1 MKYDLFNKSL
11 VKEFAINIRL
21 SSEEKEKKLVILK
34 EYIKRVRNKEFKDEV
49 RNYKFFLM
57 WILPKLLDY
66 DIDDIEFENPIK
78 GTRKRVEFA
87 LKDDDGN
94 IFTIIEVK
102 GQGTDLDKKQTGS
115 EKTPVEQA
123 VDYAFHEE
131 VKWFIVTDYNEYRLY
146 NIGKGDE
153 YFSLNISELEDE
165 ELFKEF
171 LLLFSKKSYQN
182 GVVNDL
188 LTKSI
193 FKEIEFENEFYK
205 FYHETRLMLI
215 QELKTQNSLENKDAI
230 NIAQKILN
238 RFMFIFFAEDRGL
251 LPSRISA
258 KTISSPINSSVL
270 RGNSIWNSINK
281 LFLEINDNED
291 CEITGIFPYNGGL
304 FRDNLKDVKIRD
316 KVESMDYLYDEKQEC
331 QINKLGVNIGDIE
344 RLLEPYGEV
353 VNPIF
358 KNLIAISTLDFSSEL
373 DVDILGHIFE
383 NSIEDIE
390 KLKEGTDTRRNDD
403 AIFYTKEYITD
414 YICRNTI
421 ISYLSK
427 SGDANTVSK
436 LINEYSNVNEIE
448 DLYNKLYKIK
458 ILDPSCGSGAFLN
471 KSADILME
479 IHKAIHDF
487 RKEQSVIS
495 IETKGGKGKGKIK
508 RQAKHYIIDSF
519 RGIVKERKDILEY
532 NLFGVDLNEES
543 VEITKLSLFLS
554 IFKRDKDE
562 YGKIEKIKLPNIDN
576 NIQCGNSIIEDEAI
590 AGKNA
595 FNWGDKFDEILDN
608 EGFDVIVGNPP
619 WGAELSESE
628 LSYLKTKNKP
638 IVVRMID
645 SFMYFVYEF
654 SLKLRDKGYFGMIIP
669 DVILYQSN
677 NLKLRQHIFKNYSIS
692 RIINLGNGIFD
703 NVNRPCCILIFKNQ
717 ENNSL
722 TKVTD
727 FPKFPSKYIE
737 FDINDERRYEEYN
750 QNLIERIPG
759 NLFVTNTIKNY
770 EILKRIQNHCNEF
783 TLEEVMDEDKISRGA
798 SPDLKE
804 AFIVNKDIISKFNLE
819 DSKLKRVVFGG
830 KQVNRYYIDYQGH
843 YLIYTT
849 KKDDF
854 SKLPHICSY
863 IDTFKD
869 EITCSEV
876 IQNKHPIYSLH
887 RPRKEC
893 IYTKDSK
900 IIGVITE
907 DEIIVTIDNEKLFAT
922 DGLYLF
928 GTNKNYD
935 PLYVIAI
942 LNSILYIFI
951 YRLYCMENGRMM
963 AQVKTTILKTIP
975 IYPANQEEQKFFI
988 DNAKLL
994 IKLKKEFFE
1003 EINAF
1008 KNKLNDLYDINISSE
1023 LINYYKL
1030 SNKEF
1035 ITIIKSQKTYSELEK
1050 IYKPLISSFEKSR
1063 EILLRKN
1070 HDMEHI
1076 NQNINLEVFKLYG
1089 LSKDDLKQILEDAN

>member
-11 VKEFAINIRL
+11 VKEFANNIRL
-21 SSEEKEKKLVILK
+21 SSEDKDEKLGILN
-34 EYIKRVRNKEFKDEV
+34 EYIKRIKNKEFKDEV

-66 DIDDIEFENPIK
+66 DIDDIEFENPVK

-94 IFTIIEVK
+94 VFTIIEVK
-102 GQGTDLDKKQTGS
+102 GQGTNLDKKQPGS
-115 EKTPVEQA
+115 DKTPVEQA

-153 YFSLNISELEDE
+153 YFSLNIAELENE

-171 LLLFSKKSYQN
+171 LLLFSKKSYQE
-182 GVVNDL
+182 GVVNEL
-188 LTKSI
+188 LAKSI
-193 FKEIEFENEFYK
+193 FKENEFENEFYK
-205 FYHETRLMLI
+205 LYHETRLMLI
-215 QELKTQNSLENKDAI
+215 EELKIQNSLENKNAI
-230 NIAQKILN
+230 KIAQKILN

-258 KTISSPINSSVL
+258 KTISSSINSSVL
-270 RGNSIWNSINK
+270 RDNSIWNSINN
-281 LFLEINDNED
+281 LFLEINDGKD
-291 CEITGIFPYNGGL
+291 FEITGIFPYNGGL
-304 FRDNLKDVKIRD
+304 FDDNLKDIKIRD
-316 KVESMDYLYDEKQEC
+316 KVESADYLYAEKQEF
-331 QINKLGVNIGDIE
+331 QISKIGVNKEEIE
-344 RLLEPYGEV
+344 RLLEPYGDII
-353 VNPIF
+353 NPIF
-358 KNLIAISTLDFSSEL
+358 RNLITISTLDFSSEL

-421 ISYLSK
+421 IPYLSK
-427 SGDANTVSK
+427 SADANTVSK
-436 LINEYSNVNEIE
+436 LINEYSDDNEIE
-448 DLYNKLYKIK
+448 DLYNKLYNIK

-471 KSADILME
+471 KSADILLE

-495 IETKGGKGKGKIK
+495 IETKGGKGKGRIK

-519 RGIVKERKDILEY
+519 KGIVKERKDILEY

-562 YGKIEKIKLPNIDN
+562 YGQIEKIKLPNIDN
-576 NIQCGNSIIEDEAI
+576 NIICGNSIIEDRAI

-595 FNWGDKFDEILDN
+595 FIWEDNYGEIFDND
-608 EGFDVIVGNPP
+608 GFDIIVGNPP

-628 LSYLKTKNKP
+628 LSYLKTKNEA
-638 IVVRMID
+638 IVVRMIN

-654 SLKLRDKGYFGMIIP
+654 SLKLKNNGYFGMIIP

-703 NVNRPCCILIFKNQ
+703 NVNQPCCILIFKNQ

-737 FDINDERRYEEYN
+737 FDINDERRYEEYD
-750 QNLIERIPG
+750 QKLIEMIPG
-759 NLFVTNTIKNY
+759 NLFVTNKIEDY
-770 EILKRIQNHCNEF
+770 EILRRIQNHCKGF

-819 DSKLKRVVFGG
+819 NSKLKRVVLGG
-830 KQVNRYYIDYQGH
+830 TQVNRYHIDYQGH

-854 SKLPHICSY
+854 SKLPNICSY
-863 IDTFKD
+863 IDTLEDK
-869 EITCSEV
+869 ITCSEV
-876 IQNKHPIYSLH
+876 IQEKHPIYSLH
-887 RPRKEC
+887 RPRKEH

-907 DEIIVTIDNEKLFAT
+907 DEIIVAIDDEKLFAT

-928 GTNKNYD
+928 GTNENYD

-975 IYPANQEEQKFFI
+975 IYPANQDEQKFFI
-988 DNAKLL
+988 NNADLL
-994 IKLKKEFFE
+994 IKLKKEFFI
-1003 EINAF
+1003 EINEF
-1008 KNKLNDLYDINISSE
+1008 KNKLNDLYEIEISSE
-1023 LINYYKL
+1023 LDNYYKL

-1035 ITIIKSQKTYSELEK
+1035 ITVIKSQKSYSELEK
-1050 IYKPLISSFEKSR
+1050 IYKPLISSFEESR
-1063 EILLRKN
+1063 NILLRKN
-1070 HDMEHI
+1070 DDIRSIE
-1076 NQNINLEVFKLYG
+1076 QNINSEVFKLYG
-1089 LSKDDLKQILEDAN
+1089 ISNWELKQILENI